1 MLRSLDAIVAAAV
14 EDEAGVLAVAAAH
27 DKAVLEAV
35 VMASRS
41 EIVTPLLVGD
51 EEKIDRI
58 LRELG
63 EDPKAYQI
71 VPAHGDL
78 ECARVAVQLVTEG
91 KADFLMKGII
101 GTADLMRAVLS
112 KEANLRTNRLLSHI
126 MLFEAKLYPKMLL
139 MTDGGMNT
147 FPDLV
152 KKVQI
157 LENAAHVL
165 QCLGYE
171 HINCSCVCGA
181 ETVNPKIQGTVDA
194 AAIAAM
200 KGHWAPYHMDVIGP
214 LSVDLAL
221 SREACRH
228 KHYDAPGAGD
238 ADILLVTNYEMGNA
252 IYKTAL
258 CLGGARAAGM
268 IVGARVPIILV
279 SRSDSAESKLASIA
293 LGTVVSRKE
302 KHLDN

>member
-1 MLRSLDAIVAAAV
+1 MLHSLDTIVAAAV

-27 DKAVLEAV
+27 DRAVLEAV
-35 VMASRS
+35 VIAKRS
-41 EIVTPLLVGD
+41 EIITPILVGD
-51 EEKIDRI
+51 PERI
-58 LRELG
+58 SRYLQELE
-63 EDPKAYQI
+63 EDPATYEI
-71 VPAHGDL
+71 IPAQEDL
-78 ECARVAVQLVTEG
+78 ECARLAVQLVTEG
-91 KADFLMKGII
+91 RADFLMKGII
-101 GTADLMRAVLS
+101 GTADLLRAVLA

-126 MLFEAKLYPKMLL
+126 MLFEAKKYHKLIL

-147 FPDLV
+147 FPDLP

-165 QCLGYE
+165 QCLGYD

-194 AAIAAM
+194 AAMAAM
-200 KGHWAPYHMDVIGP
+200 KEHWAPYHMDVIGP
-214 LSVDLAL
+214 TSVDLAL
-221 SREACRH
+221 SPEACKH
-228 KHYDAPGAGD
+228 KHYSAPGAGD

-258 CLGGARAAGM
+258 CLGGARSAGM
-268 IVGARVPIILV
+268 VVGARTPIILV

-293 LGTVVSRKE
+293 LGAIVSRAE
-302 KHLDN
+302 RQLEA